1 MTRLDGEAF
10 DYVFRMNPT
19 TITEMEQNL
28 VRFFT
33 QSVENQIESQVV
45 VIRDHLVPPL
55 KQLNDLLDRL
65 QKIRDGY
72 MNMGIYCRDRDLI
85 EELLIKKTLSMF
97 SSGPYRL
104 ERVRHGQFFRIF
116 KNECMDQA
124 SKW

>member
-10 DYVFRMNPT
+10 DYVFRMNPNSLQ
-19 TITEMEQNL
+19 EMEQNV

-33 QSVENQIESQVV
+33 ISVEAEIESLAV
-45 VIRDHLVPPL
+45 VIKDHLSPPL
-55 KQLNDLLDRL
+55 KQLNELLDRL

-85 EELLIKKTLSMF
+85 EELLIKKTLATF